1 MLKSS
6 DDPHATED
14 WKGLKEID
22 RAIAEN
28 RLTAYTWNKTWAD
41 PWGRAAM
48 SGVLSL
54 EHRAPLDSGS
64 RAFSST
70 PIWVACWRGYRSV
83 AAGPCH
89 HWIVSLARP
98 QVPVTS

>member
-28 RLTAYTWNKTWAD
+28 RLTAYTWKKTWAD

-48 SGVLSL
+48 
-54 EHRAPLDSGS
+54 
-64 RAFSST
+64 
-70 PIWVACWRGYRSV
+70 
-83 AAGPCH
+83 
-89 HWIVSLARP
+89 
-98 QVPVTS
+98 VTVFTLLTAYVIFVIINDLIL

>member
-6 DDPHATED
+6 DDPVATED

-28 RLTAYTWNKTWAD
+28 RLTAYSWKKTWAD

-48 SGVLSL
+48 
-54 EHRAPLDSGS
+54 
-64 RAFSST
+64 
-70 PIWVACWRGYRSV
+70 
-83 AAGPCH
+83 
-89 HWIVSLARP
+89 
-98 QVPVTS
+98 VTVFTLLTAYVIFVIINDLIL

>member
-6 DDPHATED
+6 DDPVASED

-28 RLTAYTWNKTWAD
+28 RLTAYTWKKTWAD

-48 SGVLSL
+48 
-54 EHRAPLDSGS
+54 
-64 RAFSST
+64 
-70 PIWVACWRGYRSV
+70 
-83 AAGPCH
+83 
-89 HWIVSLARP
+89 
-98 QVPVTS
+98 VTVFTLLTAYIIFVIINDLIL